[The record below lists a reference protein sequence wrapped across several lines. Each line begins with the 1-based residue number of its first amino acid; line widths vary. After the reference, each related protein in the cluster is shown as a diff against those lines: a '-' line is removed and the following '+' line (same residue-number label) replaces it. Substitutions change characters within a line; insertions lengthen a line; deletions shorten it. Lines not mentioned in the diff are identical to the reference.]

1 MGLDLTMLFLEL
13 LIVILLVAINGGLAM
28 SELAVVSSRAARL
41 KTFAARGV
49 SGAEAALALNADP
62 GRFLSTVQI
71 GITLVGILAGAFS
84 GATLAQRLGD
94 GIEALGVS
102 ARIAEPIG
110 FALVVSVITY
120 ISLIVGELV
129 PKQLALRNPERVAC
143 MVAPT
148 MSFIARVSRPIV
160 VLLNLSGKAVLALF
174 GPAEGSA
181 GKVTE
186 EEIRTL
192 VAEAESA
199 GVLEPE
205 ERRMIS
211 GVLRLADRSVGG
223 VMTPR
228 LDIEMIDLS
237 ASVDEVRKAIATSQH
252 SRLPAHHGS
261 PNEVVGIIQAKDML
275 DAYLAGQAVDPK
287 DFVRPAPIILETTD
301 ALDAVRILRE
311 SPVHIGLVYDEYGHF
326 QGVVTTADILEAIAG
341 AFQTDEGAAQPHA
354 VQRADGSWLLEGA
367 MPADEMAEILAI
379 DLPPMRHYHTAAGFA
394 LDALGRLPQTGECF
408 QALGYRFEVVDM
420 DGRRIDKLMA
430 SRLLQSRGAS
440 TPGAHSPLA

>member
-1 MGLDLTMLFLEL
+1 MVFLEL
-13 LIVILLVAINGGLAM
+13 LVVLLLILVNGGLAL

-41 KTFAARGV
+41 KSFAARGV
-49 SGAEAALALNADP
+49 RGADAALALNADP

-71 GITLVGILAGAFS
+71 GITLVGVLAGAFS

-94 GIEALGVS
+94 GVEGIGV
-102 ARIAEPIG
+102 ARHIAEPMA
-110 FALVVSVITY
+110 FAIVVSLITY
-120 ISLIVGELV
+120 VSLIVGELV

-143 MVAPT
+143 MVAPS
-148 MSFIARVSRPIV
+148 MMFLARVARPIV
-160 VLLNLSGKAVLALF
+160 MLLDASGKAVLKLF
-174 GPAEGSA
+174 GRADENA

-186 EEIRTL
+186 EEIKTL

-205 ERRMIS
+205 ERRMIA
-211 GVLRLADRSVGG
+211 GVLRLADRPVGG

-228 LDIEMIDLS
+228 LDVDMVDLS
-237 ASVDEVRKAIATSQH
+237 SSAEEVRRVIAASQH

-261 PNEVVGIIQAKDML
+261 ADEVVGIIQAKDML
-275 DAYLAGQAVDPK
+275 DAYLAGKAVDPK

-301 ALDAVRILRE
+301 ALDAVRILKE

-341 AFQTDEGAAQPHA
+341 AFQTDEGVPQLHA

-367 MPADEMAEILAI
+367 MPADEMAEVLAI
-379 DLPPMRHYHTAAGFA
+379 DLPPGRGYHTAAGFA

-408 QALGYRFEVVDM
+408 ETLGYRFEVVDM
-420 DGRRIDKLMA
+420 DGRRIDKLIA
-430 SRLLQSRGAS
+430 SRLQ
-440 TPGAHSPLA
+440 